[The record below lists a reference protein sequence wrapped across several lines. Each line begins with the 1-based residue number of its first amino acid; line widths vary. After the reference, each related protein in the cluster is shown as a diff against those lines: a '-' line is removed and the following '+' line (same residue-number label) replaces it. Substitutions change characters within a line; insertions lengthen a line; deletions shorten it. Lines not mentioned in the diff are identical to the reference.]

1 MPAIST
7 FSTMLANLSS
17 AASAVIS
24 SSSGPGAPNPLAWVT
39 GLNTASAICLCVL
52 GALGCV
58 AYVYTTL

>member
-1 MPAIST
+1 VT
-7 FSTMLANLSS
+7 SS
-17 AASAVIS
+17 SSS

-58 AYVYTTL
+58 AYVYATL